1 MLYIDAAMELLAESI
16 ISITASSYLRSDM
29 SLTLADKKASE
40 EYAGA
45 INRDIAIMR
54 DIMRATI
61 IPTLFS

>member
-1 MLYIDAAMELLAESI
+1 MDFLAESI
-16 ISITASSYLRSDM
+16 IFITVSSYLWPDM
-29 SLTLADKKASE
+29 SLTLDDRKPPA

-45 INRDIAIMR
+45 MMRDIAIMR